1 LRIPALIAVIVTGS
15 LLLLAMRDIPN
26 WGSPNSPASTN
37 PLSQHYIEESYEETH
52 VPNIVTAVL
61 ADYRGYDTMFETA
74 VILTA
79 GIAILAILRVYPV
92 HANVAKRTAELK
104 ENVKPDA
111 PDIVLETACRVLTPV
126 IQLFALYVVAHGHIS
141 PGGGF
146 QGGVIFGASFIL
158 IAIAYDLPTAL
169 KYLPERRALVLAG
182 TGVLIYAGI
191 GILCMLLGGNFLDYS
206 VLDKLVP
213 VLLDKLVPVLAV
225 KDRYYGIL
233 GVEIGVALTVSTVMF
248 LIFAGLSSK
257 GEMEDGL

>member
-1 LRIPALIAVIVTGS
+1 MRFPALMAVIFTGS
-15 LLLLAMRDIPN
+15 LLLLAMRDIPY

-37 PLSQHYIEESYEETH
+37 RLSRHYIEKSYEETH
-52 VPNIVTAVL
+52 VPNIVTAIL

-79 GIAILAILRVYPV
+79 GIAVLAILRVYPV
-92 HANVAKRTAELK
+92 QGKVAKGAAQLK
-104 ENVKPDA
+104 DAVKPDP
-111 PDIVLETACRVLTPV
+111 PDLILETTCRILTPV

-169 KYLPERRALVLAG
+169 KHLPEKCAVILAG

-191 GILCMLLGGNFLDYS
+191 GVLCMLLGGNFLDYS
-206 VLDKLVP
+206 VLDR
-213 VLLDKLVPVLAV
+213 LLPVLAA
-225 KDRYYGIL
+225 KDRYYGML
-233 GVEIGVALTVSTVMF
+233 GVEIGVALTVSAVMF